1 MRILVTGAAGF
12 VGRNLIEKLA
22 QLNFEIVAIDNL
34 NSTLYSSKIKEFNFN
49 AIAKLEGDQLWAFRS
64 SKPEESVKRET
75 AWCMLQAIDG
85 LRQELIK
92 IMDNG
97 KIAQNAI
104 VKSQKN

>member
-1 MRILVTGAAGF
+1 MTNEDQVRKGKKAQQILEDET
-12 VGRNLIEKLA
+12 
-22 QLNFEIVAIDNL
+22 L
-34 NSTLYSSKIKEFNFN
+34 NS

-104 VKSQKN
+104 SKLQKP

>member
-1 MRILVTGAAGF
+1 VTNEDQVRKGKKAQQILEDET
-12 VGRNLIEKLA
+12 
-22 QLNFEIVAIDNL
+22 L
-34 NSTLYSSKIKEFNFN
+34 NS

-97 KIAQNAI
+97 KVAQNAI
-104 VKSQKN
+104 NRSQKNLI

>member
-1 MRILVTGAAGF
+1 VTNEDQ
-12 VGRNLIEKLA
+12 VNKGRKA
-22 QLNFEIVAIDNL
+22 KQLLEDETL
-34 NSTLYSSKIKEFNFN
+34 NN

-64 SKPEESVKRET
+64 SKPEESARRET

-104 VKSQKN
+104 GKSQKTLI

>member
-1 MRILVTGAAGF
+1 MTNEDQVNK
-12 VGRNLIEKLA
+12 GRKA
-22 QLNFEIVAIDNL
+22 KQLLEDETL
-34 NSTLYSSKIKEFNFN
+34 NN

-64 SKPEESVKRET
+64 SKPEESARRET

-92 IMDNG
+92 VMDNG

-104 VKSQKN
+104 SKSQKTLI

>member
-1 MRILVTGAAGF
+1 MTNEDQVRKGKKAQQILEDET
-12 VGRNLIEKLA
+12 
-22 QLNFEIVAIDNL
+22 L
-34 NSTLYSSKIKEFNFN
+34 NS

-97 KIAQNAI
+97 KVAQNAI
-104 VKSQKN
+104 NRSQKNLI

>member
-1 MRILVTGAAGF
+1 MTNEDQVRKGKKAQQILEDET
-12 VGRNLIEKLA
+12 
-22 QLNFEIVAIDNL
+22 L
-34 NSTLYSSKIKEFNFN
+34 NS

-104 VKSQKN
+104 SKSQKP

>member
-1 MRILVTGAAGF
+1 VTNEDQ
-12 VGRNLIEKLA
+12 VNKGRKA
-22 QLNFEIVAIDNL
+22 KQLLEDETL
-34 NSTLYSSKIKEFNFN
+34 NN

-64 SKPEESVKRET
+64 SKPEESARRET

-92 IMDNG
+92 MMDNG

-104 VKSQKN
+104 SKSQKTLI

>member
-1 MRILVTGAAGF
+1 VTNDDQIRKGRKAQQILEDET
-12 VGRNLIEKLA
+12 
-22 QLNFEIVAIDNL
+22 LN
-34 NSTLYSSKIKEFNFN
+34 T

-64 SKPEESVKRET
+64 SKPEESAKRET

-97 KIAQNAI
+97 KIAQ
-104 VKSQKN
+104 KSMDRTQKLI

>member
-1 MRILVTGAAGF
+1 MTNEDQVRKGRKAQQILEDET
-12 VGRNLIEKLA
+12 
-22 QLNFEIVAIDNL
+22 LN
-34 NSTLYSSKIKEFNFN
+34 T
-49 AIAKLEGDQLWAFRS
+49 AIAKLENDQLWAFRS

-97 KIAQNAI
+97 KVAQNAI
-104 VKSQKN
+104 NRSQKNLV

>member
-1 MRILVTGAAGF
+1 VTNEDQ
-12 VGRNLIEKLA
+12 VNRGRKA
-22 QLNFEIVAIDNL
+22 KQLLEDETLNIAID
-34 NSTLYSSKIKEFNFN
+34 
-49 AIAKLEGDQLWAFRS
+49 KLENDQLWEFRS

-85 LRQELIK
+85 LRRELIK

-104 VKSQKN
+104 GKSQKNLI

>member
-1 MRILVTGAAGF
+1 MTNEDHVRKGKKAQQILEDET
-12 VGRNLIEKLA
+12 
-22 QLNFEIVAIDNL
+22 LN
-34 NSTLYSSKIKEFNFN
+34 T
-49 AIAKLEGDQLWAFRS
+49 AIAKLEGDQLWVFRS

-104 VKSQKN
+104 SRSQKNLI

>member
-1 MRILVTGAAGF
+1 MTNEDQVNK
-12 VGRNLIEKLA
+12 GRKA
-22 QLNFEIVAIDNL
+22 KQLLEDETL
-34 NSTLYSSKIKEFNFN
+34 NN

-92 IMDNG
+92 MMDNG

-104 VKSQKN
+104 GKSQKNLI

>member
-1 MRILVTGAAGF
+1 MTNDEQIRKGRKAQQILEDET
-12 VGRNLIEKLA
+12 
-22 QLNFEIVAIDNL
+22 LN
-34 NSTLYSSKIKEFNFN
+34 T

-64 SKPEESVKRET
+64 SKPEESAKRET

-97 KIAQNAI
+97 KIAQ
-104 VKSQKN
+104 KSMDRTQKLI

>member
-1 MRILVTGAAGF
+1 MTNEDQVSK
-12 VGRNLIEKLA
+12 GRKA
-22 QLNFEIVAIDNL
+22 KQLLEDETL
-34 NSTLYSSKIKEFNFN
+34 NN

-64 SKPEESVKRET
+64 SKPEESARRET

-92 IMDNG
+92 VMDNG

-104 VKSQKN
+104 GKSQKTLI

>member
-1 MRILVTGAAGF
+1 MTNEDQVRKGRKAQQILEDET
-12 VGRNLIEKLA
+12 
-22 QLNFEIVAIDNL
+22 LNA
-34 NSTLYSSKIKEFNFN
+34 
-49 AIAKLEGDQLWAFRS
+49 AIAKLENDQLWAFRS

-104 VKSQKN
+104 SKSQKNLI

>member
-1 MRILVTGAAGF
+1 MTNDDQIRKGRKAQQILEDET
-12 VGRNLIEKLA
+12 
-22 QLNFEIVAIDNL
+22 LN
-34 NSTLYSSKIKEFNFN
+34 T

-64 SKPEESVKRET
+64 SKPEEYAKRET

-97 KIAQNAI
+97 KIAQ
-104 VKSQKN
+104 KSMDRTQKLI